1 VIDVYIA
8 RQPIF
13 NFNKR
18 VYAYELLFRSKAA
31 QHLQNTDGDQA
42 TSCVLTST
50 FITEGIEKIAGH
62 KPCFINF
69 TQDLLEKNVP
79 LSFPKT
85 KMVIEILE
93 DVEPTQKVISA
104 CRTFKNEGYT
114 IALDDFVFHK
124 KFEPLIRLAHII
136 KIDFRIT
143 PIDEIQKILYRLKSY
158 NLKFL
163 AEKVET
169 NEEFNLAVKLG
180 FTYFQ
185 GFFFGKPEV
194 MQIKEIASAKVNLV
208 NLLAEVSKK
217 STSVKK
223 LEKIISS
230 DVGMSYKLLHYI
242 NSAYFY
248 LISKIDS
255 ISHAI
260 VYLGEEGIRRFVMLV
275 IISEIASDKPDE
287 LLRLAV
293 SRAKFCELL
302 AEDSSLKTHPSEIF
316 ILGLFSLIDT
326 MLDSKMEFLMEK
338 LPINEEI
345 KEALIKQSGPFAPF
359 LRAVISYEKNRE
371 EECLKS
377 LQELGVETGEVYK
390 KYIESVEYA
399 DNILKM

>member
-1 VIDVYIA
+1 MIDVYIA

-18 VYAYELLFRSKAA
+18 VYAYELLFRSKAN
-31 QHLQNTDGDQA
+31 QHLKDTDGNQA

-50 FITEGIEKIAGH
+50 FITEGIEKIAAY

-69 TQDLLEKNVP
+69 TQDLIEKNAP

-85 KMVIEILE
+85 NTVIEILE
-93 DVEPTQKVISA
+93 DVEPTKKVISA
-104 CRTFKNEGYT
+104 CRAFKNEGYT

-124 KFEPLIRLAHII
+124 KFVPLIRLAHII

-169 NEEFNLAVKLG
+169 HEEFNLAVKLG

-194 MQIKEIASAKVNLV
+194 MQIKEIASAKVNLI
-208 NLLAEVSKK
+208 NLLAEVSQA

-223 LEKIISS
+223 LEQIISS
-230 DVGMSYKLLHYI
+230 DVGMSYKLLRYI

-248 LISKIDS
+248 LITKIDS

-260 VYLGEEGIRRFVMLV
+260 VYLGEEGVRRFAMLV

-293 SRAKFCELL
+293 IRAKFCELL
-302 AEDSSLKTHPSEIF
+302 AENSSLKIHPTEIF
-316 ILGLFSLIDT
+316 ILGLFSLIDA
-326 MLDSKMEFLMEK
+326 MLDAQMEYLMEK
-338 LPINEEI
+338 LPISEEI
-345 KEALIKQSGPFAPF
+345 KEALIKQTGPLAPF

-371 EECLKS
+371 EDCLES
-377 LQELGVETGEVYK
+377 LQKLGVETGDVYK
-390 KYIESVEYA
+390 RYLEAVEYA

>member
-1 VIDVYIA
+1 MIDVYIA

-31 QHLQNTDGDQA
+31 QQLKDTDGNQA
-42 TSCVLTST
+42 TSCVLTSA
-50 FITEGIEKIAGH
+50 FITEGIEKISGF

-69 TQDLLEKNVP
+69 TQDLIESNAP

-85 KMVIEILE
+85 KIVIEVLE
-93 DVEPTQKVISA
+93 DVEPTKKVINA
-104 CRTFKNEGYT
+104 CRAFRNEGY
-114 IALDDFVFHK
+114 ILALDDFVFHK

-136 KIDFRIT
+136 KIDFRIS

-158 NLKFL
+158 KLKFL

-169 NEEFNLAVKLG
+169 HEEFNLAVKLG

-194 MQIKEIASAKVNLV
+194 MKIKEIASAKVNLI
-208 NLLAEVSKK
+208 NLLAEISQK
-217 STSVKK
+217 STSAKK
-223 LEKIISS
+223 LEQIISS
-230 DVGMSYKLLHYI
+230 DVGMSYKLLRYI

-248 LISKIDS
+248 LINKIES

-260 VYLGEEGIRRFVMLV
+260 VYLGEEGVRRFAMLV
-275 IISEIASDKPDE
+275 IVSEIASDKPDE

-293 SRAKFCELL
+293 IRAKFCELL
-302 AEDSSLKTHPSEIF
+302 AENSSLQAHPSEIF
-316 ILGLFSLIDT
+316 ILGLFSLIDA
-326 MLDSKMEFLMEK
+326 MLDADMEYLMEK

-345 KEALIKQSGPFAPF
+345 KEALITQTGPMAPF
-359 LRAVISYEKNRE
+359 LEAVISYEKGCE
-371 EECLKS
+371 EDCQES
-377 LQELGVETGEVYK
+377 LQKLGVETGEVYK
-390 KYIESVEYA
+390 RYLEAVEYA